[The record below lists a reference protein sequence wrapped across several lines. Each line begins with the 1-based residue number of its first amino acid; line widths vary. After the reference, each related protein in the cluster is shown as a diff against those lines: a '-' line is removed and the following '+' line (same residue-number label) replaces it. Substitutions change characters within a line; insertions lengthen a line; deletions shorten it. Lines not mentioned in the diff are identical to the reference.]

1 MNNQHHDLDT
11 QFSFFFVF
19 FCTVYHDPIFEQII
33 GLHDI
38 FSRCHLVIDT
48 VMIEIQTDTKPYSY
62 RIWTSNIV

>member
-11 QFSFFFVF
+11 QFSFFF

-33 GLHDI
+33 GLRDI
-38 FSRCHLVIDT
+38 LSRCHLVIVI
-48 VMIEIQTDTKPYSY
+48 VMIDIQTDSKPYSY